1 MEDLYLKENPFIADA
16 NVESSMKESKAADVE
31 ALKDN
36 STHSEKASDATKRTK
51 DFEKGNSEKTLK
63 TDDDKIV
70 ENLRVDDRKCDD
82 TAGGKIAETMGSKVT
97 DHANINETINIPIEK
112 QNVSHDAGKTAADAE
127 QNAEV
132 HVSVV
137 NDIPPTDEDKKTATK
152 SLETVDDSDD
162 EKTVEQE
169 DNVVN
174 LDDVN
179 SDLNQTIA
187 NTYKVNTMAKR
198 LRSSS
203 GKVVP
208 AGAKTPITRLKS
220 TVVGPKKKWSKVIP
234 KATTGKKGKKRKTVE
249 SSDSEYACV
258 EEDVSPI
265 PVPAT
270 KKSTG
275 KKTSTNV
282 SVVPTDNIS
291 FHYPDYA
298 HRCKYVFHRRLA
310 LEREL
315 GPDILEINEVVDLIK
330 KAGLEST
337 VTNLGSCYEKLV
349 KEFLVNIPDDCN
361 NPMSPDY
368 HVVYVRGKEV
378 KFSPAII
385 NRFLGIVASKCTD
398 IELDFNQVC
407 KVITAN
413 QVKLWPKKGTIPAV
427 MLSVNVTAQIFN
439 KEIA

>member
-1 MEDLYLKENPFIADA
+1 
-16 NVESSMKESKAADVE
+16 
-31 ALKDN
+31 
-36 STHSEKASDATKRTK
+36 
-51 DFEKGNSEKTLK
+51 
-63 TDDDKIV
+63 
-70 ENLRVDDRKCDD
+70 
-82 TAGGKIAETMGSKVT
+82 
-97 DHANINETINIPIEK
+97 
-112 QNVSHDAGKTAADAE
+112 
-127 QNAEV
+127 
-132 HVSVV
+132 
-137 NDIPPTDEDKKTATK
+137 
-152 SLETVDDSDD
+152 
-162 EKTVEQE
+162 
-169 DNVVN
+169 
-174 LDDVN
+174 
-179 SDLNQTIA
+179 
-187 NTYKVNTMAKR
+187 
-198 LRSSS
+198 
-203 GKVVP
+203 
-208 AGAKTPITRLKS
+208 
-220 TVVGPKKKWSKVIP
+220 
-234 KATTGKKGKKRKTVE
+234 
-249 SSDSEYACV
+249 
-258 EEDVSPI
+258 
-265 PVPAT
+265 
-270 KKSTG
+270 
-275 KKTSTNV
+275 
-282 SVVPTDNIS
+282 VPTDNIS